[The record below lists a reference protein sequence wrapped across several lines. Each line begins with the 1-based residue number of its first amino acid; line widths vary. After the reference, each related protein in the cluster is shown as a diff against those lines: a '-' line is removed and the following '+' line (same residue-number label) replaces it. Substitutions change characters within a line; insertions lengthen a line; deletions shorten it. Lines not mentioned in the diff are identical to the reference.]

1 MDQFIL
7 FGDSITQQSFTPE
20 DGRGYLGPALTDY
33 YVRRLDIINRGFSGY
48 NTSQALK
55 VLPKVMPSPQ
65 QARVRFMMIFFGAND
80 ARLPD
85 TPGGPDQHVPVEE
98 YKANLMNIVTHACIK
113 AHKGVRIVLVTP
125 PPVDERKLVEADQAK
140 YPGMGL
146 VLRRTAKI
154 TARYAEAV
162 RELGDE
168 LEVPV
173 LDIWSVM
180 VRCAATRARCT
191 GNADGMVGNESLPGS
206 HDAPS
211 NPILQGLLHDGLHF
225 SQSAYKLLF
234 EELITLIQR
243 KWPDQMPEQLPF
255 VLPAWDDEEVW
266 KDDKS
271 GEARTML

>member
-20 DGRGYLGPALTDY
+20 DGRGYFGPALTDY

-48 NTSQALK
+48 NTSQALTI
-55 VLPKVMPSPQ
+55 LPQFMPPPE

-80 ARLPD
+80 ARLPN
-85 TPGGPDQHVPVEE
+85 TPGGPDQHVPLEE
-98 YKANLMNIVTHACIK
+98 YKANLKNIATHACIK
-113 AHKGVRIVLVTP
+113 AHKDVGIILVTP

-154 TARYAEAV
+154 TARYAQAV

-168 LEVPV
+168 LDVSV
-173 LDIWSVM
+173 LDIWSTM
-180 VRCAATRARCT
+180 ARCAATVARCT
-191 GNADGMVGNESLPGS
+191 GATPAMPGNECLPGS
-206 HDAPS
+206 HDAPA
-211 NPILQGLLHDGLHF
+211 NPVLQGLLHDGLHF

-234 EELITLIQR
+234 KELISLIQH
-243 KWPDQMPEQLPF
+243 KWPDQMPERLSF
-255 VLPAWDDEEVW
+255 VLPAWDDEEAW
-266 KDDKS
+266 KDGKS
-271 GEARTML
+271 VEARTML